1 MDQIFS
7 FRMVVEKLLAKGK
20 KLYAA
25 FMIYKNLMTI
35 VDWLAVTAILAY
47 EWQLLYSVRNVVNM

>member
-7 FRMVVEKLLAKGK
+7 FRMVEKILAKGK

-25 FMIYKNLMTI
+25 F
-35 VDWLAVTAILAY
+35 VDLEKAYNRVNWLALWEVLVIWCGRKTA
-47 EWQLLYSVRNVVNM
+47 